1 MDDVIDKL
9 EFMTEAAHGM
19 YKCISDGINGSRLGP
34 ISNVLFDRSHDPS
47 LNSFYIA
54 EIYNIRNNPTEKLH
68 ELAKGYWTSYGI
80 EPYMVSRDLNFLNCR
95 KFGQILGMPAFMV
108 QVSSISSKESPA
120 ALISITDLVHEG
132 LNKAIFE
139 GLNRIFYKYPEIIN
153 TFSMIDKGN

>member
-1 MDDVIDKL
+1 
-9 EFMTEAAHGM
+9 
-19 YKCISDGINGSRLGP
+19 
-34 ISNVLFDRSHDPS
+34 
-47 LNSFYIA
+47 
-54 EIYNIRNNPTEKLH
+54 
-68 ELAKGYWTSYGI
+68 
-80 EPYMVSRDLNFLNCR
+80 MVSRDLNFLNCR